1 MEHFFLKRRLI
12 IMMLVLIHTETSAAK
27 VSLICLLILLGI
39 TEYLKMIR
47 EMTHNIV
54 IMKY

>member
-1 MEHFFLKRRLI
+1 
-12 IMMLVLIHTETSAAK
+12 MMLVLIHIETSAAK